1 MTALATASEVSKAER
16 FWFSYVQLEF
26 VRKLHDSFRLS
37 NPSLHTV
44 LDPNHSRMCSS
55 RYGLLRSDDA
65 ECLLETIAAA
75 GAIASH
81 DRGKHVP
88 SDEPG
93 LVELV
98 KAGLVTEMVVI
109 DNPGL
114 ETHDHDHFTL
124 SSKGRQ
130 YVYQCV
136 MLKSPKKILAYKR
149 RGLPAISAE
158 CDDHTTVELI
168 LVLKESGWSDL
179 QKPKYIRSEPY
190 KKGEPKVWYW
200 SENSRVS
207 KQYLK
212 TLALSA
218 QILAPETGIREI
230 HHHQPQAYYKSLQMK
245 RPVLP
250 NQPLQYYKLKA
261 KKSGHEGA
269 DQDHAGTHE
278 THASSD
284 IDDDTGS

>member
-1 MTALATASEVSKAER
+1 VLDSNHGQHTLI
-16 FWFSYVQLEF
+16 F
-26 VRKLHDSFRLS
+26 SFR
-37 NPSLHTV
+37 H
-44 LDPNHSRMCSS
+44 
-55 RYGLLRSDDA
+55 GFLRSDDA
-65 ECLLETIAAA
+65 ECLLEAIAAA
-75 GAIASH
+75 GAIASSDH
-81 DRGKHVP
+81 GKHVP
-88 SDEPG
+88 PDEPG

-98 KAGLVTEMVVI
+98 RAGLVTEMIFI

-114 ETHDHDHFTL
+114 ERQDHDYYTL
-124 SSKGRQ
+124 STKGRQ

-168 LVLKESGWSDL
+168 LFLKESGWSDM
-179 QKPKYIRSEPY
+179 QKPKYTRSEPY
-190 KKGEPKVWYW
+190 KSGEAKVWYW

-218 QILAPETGIREI
+218 QILAPETDIREI
-230 HHHQPQAYYKSLQMK
+230 HHHQSQAYYKSLQMK

-250 NQPLQYYKLKA
+250 NQPLQYYKLQT
-261 KKSGHEGA
+261 KKNGHEGA
-269 DQDHAGTHE
+269 DRDHAGTHE
-278 THASSD
+278 KHASSD
-284 IDDDTGS
+284 IDDDTGSQATLLISSFFWGLLTV